1 MISIEQQNNLFMSI
15 SKRMKRKITAYAI
28 GGTAMMFHGLKDAT
42 LDIDLVFMSHS
53 DRTVFEEAAVSLGYV
68 KMDSIDV
75 YGDRSNKPEMVKL
88 GESRLDLFLPKV
100 MNTIFS
106 EEMVK
111 RAANSHAFS
120 DKLTIKIA
128 DPGDILIMKCATERI
143 KDRDD
148 VKRMSE
154 ITSLNWDAIVSEAK
168 NQIALGNSVM
178 AMELGCFLEEMN
190 NKLGMDVPKKVL
202 DELFGVV
209 EKQSREKRK
218 KA

>member
-53 DRTVFEEAAVSLGYV
+53 DRAIFEEAAVSLGYV